1 MNLLDKLP
9 KELVDYI
16 YSYDDNV
23 YWKSIY
29 NKNTRVI
36 ELARSKNIYITYLS
50 NMYNYHNIYKSR
62 QPQMLNIGLNTSGY
76 ILRHQKNYGDNLI
89 HVDSISLEV
98 KPSKL
103 VLVRLKNP
111 IYKE

>member
-23 YWKSIY
+23 YWKYIY
-29 NKNTRVI
+29 NNNISVI

-50 NMYNYHNIYKSR
+50 NMYNYHDIYKSR
-62 QPQMLNIGLNTSGY
+62 QPEWLNHVGLNASGY
-76 ILRHQKNYGDNLI
+76 ILRHQKKYGDNLI

-103 VLVRLKNP
+103 VLV
-111 IYKE
+111 

>member
-23 YWKSIY
+23 YWKLIY
-29 NKNTRVI
+29 KKNMRVI
-36 ELARSKNIYITYLS
+36 DLARSKNIYITYLS
-50 NMYNYHNIYKSR
+50 NMYSYHDIYRSF
-62 QPQMLNIGLNTSGY
+62 QPRSLNVGLNASEY
-76 ILRHQKNYGDNLI
+76 ILHHQKNYGDNKI
-89 HVDSISLEV
+89 NVDSISLGV

-103 VLVRLKNP
+103 ILV
-111 IYKE
+111 

>member
-1 MNLLDKLP
+1 
-9 KELVDYI
+9 
-16 YSYDDNV
+16 
-23 YWKSIY
+23 
-29 NKNTRVI
+29 
-36 ELARSKNIYITYLS
+36 
-50 NMYNYHNIYKSR
+50 
-62 QPQMLNIGLNTSGY
+62 MLNIGLNTSGY

-111 IYKE
+111 IYKK

>member
-9 KELVDYI
+9 KELIDYI

-29 NKNTRVI
+29 NKNTSII
-36 ELARSKNIYITYLS
+36 ELARVKNIYITYLS
-50 NMYNYHNIYKSR
+50 NMHTYYDIYKNKEFR
-62 QPQMLNIGLNTSGY
+62 ILNGGLNASKY
-76 ILRHQKNYGDNLI
+76 ILRHQKKYGDNLI
-89 HVDSISLEV
+89 EVDSILLDV

-103 VLVRLKNP
+103 EGV
-111 IYKE
+111 

>member
-29 NKNTRVI
+29 KNNMRVI

-50 NMYNYHNIYKSR
+50 NMYIYHNIYKCR
-62 QPQMLNIGLNTSGY
+62 QPTWLNHIGLNTSVY
-76 ILRHQKNYGDNLI
+76 ILRHQKTYGDNLI

-103 VLVRLKNP
+103 VLV
-111 IYKE
+111 

>member
-23 YWKSIY
+23 YWKLIY
-29 NKNTRVI
+29 KNNMRVI

-62 QPQMLNIGLNTSGY
+62 QPTLLNHIGLNASGY
-76 ILRHQKNYGDNLI
+76 ILHHQKNYGDKLI
-89 HVDSISLEV
+89 NVDAISLEV

-103 VLVRLKNP
+103 VLA
-111 IYKE
+111 

>member
-23 YWKSIY
+23 YWKYIY
-29 NKNTRVI
+29 NNNISVI

-50 NMYNYHNIYKSR
+50 NMYNYHDIYKSR
-62 QPQMLNIGLNTSGY
+62 QPLSLNIGLNASGY
-76 ILRHQKNYGDNLI
+76 ILRHQKKYGDKLI
-89 HVDSISLEV
+89 NVDSISLEV

-103 VLVRLKNP
+103 VLARLKTP
-111 IYKE
+111 I

>member
-50 NMYNYHNIYKSR
+50 NMYNYHNIYKNR
-62 QPQMLNIGLNTSGY
+62 QPHCLNIGLNASGY
-76 ILRHQKNYGDNLI
+76 ILHHQKNYGDKLI
-89 HVDSISLEV
+89 HVDSILLEV

-103 VLVRLKNP
+103 VLV
-111 IYKE
+111 